1 VDTSI
6 KSVIVGNQSKPSQSL
21 VKLSLVPF
29 FLLLISG
36 ASLASAPV
44 QEQVRNALE
53 DDLYPFT
60 TIVPGYQRPAT
71 NPAKIAV
78 AEFRVSDDK
87 LVNWSQAISEIIR
100 YRIQYIPDSRLYM
113 PAPFQI
119 YSDANIKTGSAQP
132 LLTSRSAF
140 QNLNHSLGIETVLT
154 GSVELNG
161 KQFTLTTEL
170 VNLESDN
177 ITLQKEWTFTSQQ
190 LPDVLIKISQWVDDT
205 LGVKLTKQQQSY
217 LSNAKTLN
225 AQAIQDFIS
234 LHAELKELKGPLRRD
249 KINPLQQQ
257 YPDFLMF
264 AIYALNNRVYARN
277 LDDAYTNL
285 ELYKKLRSLF
295 HGNAG
300 LELESYRAME
310 IETLPKHKVTERLN
324 GLKTL
329 IKNNPHDPVFMIV
342 YADGLINNGNSIDG
356 LATLLEVIDRW
367 PNHYRAWWSLGWG
380 LNKHAWQ
387 IRGNSMWRDVPKLA
401 KKQFSALSLLANL
414 AIDEALTLNPNSAQL
429 WNLKIRT
436 LGATDG
442 YSVELMRAFEKA
454 AELSPSTKQIY
465 SNALNFAGENWRGP
479 AEARRHI
486 IELAIQNNPDK
497 SWPQKFKQRHISDF
511 ELPELKPDATEIDR
525 LLMELINHPDAWKL
539 LIIIIGAFTWFVYVL
554 GKKSATTK
562 AVNFENKPNVD

>member
-1 VDTSI
+1 MAFTKYNI
-6 KSVIVGNQSKPSQSL
+6 GFFT
-21 VKLSLVPF
+21 VKWIQPITTT

-60 TIVPGYQRPAT
+60 TIVPGYQRPTT

-78 AEFRVSDDK
+78 AEFRVSNDE

-113 PAPFQI
+113 PAPFQL
-119 YSDANIKTGSAQP
+119 YSDANIKTGPDQP
-132 LLTSRSAF
+132 LLTSQSAF
-140 QNLNHSLGIETVLT
+140 QNLNISLGIETVLT
-154 GSVELNG
+154 GSVVLNG

-170 VNLESDN
+170 INLESDN

-190 LPDVLIKISQWVDDT
+190 LPDALIKISQWVYDT
-205 LGVKLTKQQQSY
+205 LGVELTKQQQAY
-217 LSNAKTLN
+217 LSNTNTLN
-225 AQAIQDFIS
+225 VQAIQDFIS

-257 YPDFLMF
+257 HPDFLMF
-264 AIYALNNRVYARN
+264 AIYALHNRVYARN
-277 LDDAYTNL
+277 LDDAYKNMAFY
-285 ELYKKLRSLF
+285 EELRSLF
-295 HGNAG
+295 DDNAG

-329 IKNNPHDPVFMIV
+329 IKNNPHDPIFMVV
-342 YADGLINNGNSIDG
+342 YADGLINNGNSIEG
-356 LATLLEVIDRW
+356 LATLLEAIDRW

-387 IRGNSMWRDVPKLA
+387 IRGHSMWRDVPELA

-414 AIDEALTLNPNSAQL
+414 AIDEALTLNPNSAKL
-429 WNLKIRT
+429 WNLKIT
-436 LGATDG
+436 TIGATDG
-442 YSVELMRAFEKA
+442 YSEELMQAFEKA
-454 AELSPSTKQIY
+454 AELTPGVKQIY
-465 SNALNFAGENWRGP
+465 SNALNFAADKWGGP

-486 IELAIQNNPDK
+486 IELAIQNNPDE

-511 ELPELKPDATEIDR
+511 ELPELKPDATEIER
-525 LLMELINHPDAWKL
+525 LLVKLINHPDAWKL
-539 LIIIIGAFTWFVYVL
+539 LLIILGAFTWFVYAL
-554 GKKSATTK
+554 GKSSATTE
-562 AVNFENKPNVD
+562 AVSFENKPVEKKPNVD